1 MCLYMCVY
9 MCECVGR
16 LMKWV
21 IGYCSLME
29 FVLRKSLVFVLSCI
43 MFHK

>member
-21 IGYCSLME
+21 IGCCSLME